1 MVRVLACHVKSRG
14 FESRF
19 SRKFLT
25 KRFIMFYFKY
35 LILFAIVFFAFSTI
49 SVRNPIHSALSLV
62 SVFLFS
68 AALLLFMEVEFLAFS
83 FIIVYVGA
91 IMVLFLFVLMMIDI
105 KIGDPLPLP
114 FTVFSLV
121 VFLFG
126 LYEMMSPVLSSM
138 TSYNFTVFR
147 SKFTYINW
155 QSYVDTLSNTEAI
168 GQILYTYY
176 FVFMLIAGLVL
187 FVSML
192 GALMLTLTFT
202 NKGDYQTLSK
212 QLSRDDTES
221 VKISS

>member
-1 MVRVLACHVKSRG
+1 
-14 FESRF
+14 
-19 SRKFLT
+19 
-25 KRFIMFYFKY
+25 MFYFKY

-49 SVRNPIHSALSLV
+49 SVRNPIRSALSLV

>member
-1 MVRVLACHVKSRG
+1 
-14 FESRF
+14 
-19 SRKFLT
+19 
-25 KRFIMFYFKY
+25 
-35 LILFAIVFFAFSTI
+35 
-49 SVRNPIHSALSLV
+49 
-62 SVFLFS
+62 
-68 AALLLFMEVEFLAFS
+68 MEVEFLAFS

-114 FTVFSLV
+114 FTVFSFV

>member
-1 MVRVLACHVKSRG
+1 
-14 FESRF
+14 
-19 SRKFLT
+19 
-25 KRFIMFYFKY
+25 MFYFKY
-35 LILFAIVFFAFSTI
+35 LILFAIVFFAFSTV
-49 SVRNPIHSALSLV
+49 SVRNPIHSVLSLV

>member
-1 MVRVLACHVKSRG
+1 
-14 FESRF
+14 
-19 SRKFLT
+19 
-25 KRFIMFYFKY
+25 
-35 LILFAIVFFAFSTI
+35 
-49 SVRNPIHSALSLV
+49 
-62 SVFLFS
+62 
-68 AALLLFMEVEFLAFS
+68 
-83 FIIVYVGA
+83 
-91 IMVLFLFVLMMIDI
+91 MVLFLFVLMMIDI

-126 LYEMMSPVLSSM
+126 LYEMMLPVLNSM
-138 TSYNFTVFR
+138 TSYNYTVFR

-155 QSYVDTLSNTEAI
+155 QNFVDTLSNTETI

-192 GALMLTLTFT
+192 GALMLTLTLT
-202 NKGDYQTLSK
+202 NKEDYQTLSK
-212 QLSRDDTES
+212 QLSRDETQS

>member
-1 MVRVLACHVKSRG
+1 ML
-14 FESRF
+14 
-19 SRKFLT
+19 
-25 KRFIMFYFKY
+25 YFKY
-35 LILFAIVFFAFSTI
+35 LILFAIVLFAFSTI
-49 SVRNPIHSALSLV
+49 SVRNPIHSALCLV

-114 FTVFSLV
+114 FTVFSLA

-126 LYEMMSPVLSSM
+126 LYEMMLPVLNSM
-138 TSYNFTVFR
+138 TSYNYTVFR

-155 QSYVDTLSNTEAI
+155 QNFVDTLSNTETI

-192 GALMLTLTFT
+192 GALMLTLTLT
-202 NKGDYQTLSK
+202 NKEDYQTLSK
-212 QLSRDDTES
+212 QLSRDDTQS